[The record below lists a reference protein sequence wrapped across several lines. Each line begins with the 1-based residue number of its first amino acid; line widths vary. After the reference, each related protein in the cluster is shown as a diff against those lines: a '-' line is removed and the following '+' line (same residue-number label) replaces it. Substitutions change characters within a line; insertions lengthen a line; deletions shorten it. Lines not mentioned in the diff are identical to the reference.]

1 MFKNLLRP
9 SLFFNWSQKTFK
21 NKFSFLKQAANALQ
35 KQAVIND
42 NNVAFEAL
50 KKREEEITTGIITSL
65 ALPHLQ
71 SQSVIEPFV
80 AVFKVK
86 NLDWQSLDQKP
97 VKLIFLIGVPVDKT
111 NLHLDFISNFSKLM
125 LNETFASKVLNVTS
139 YNGLIKLIDL
149 FNQQKVQDQP
159 AVETKKEY
167 DFVAV
172 TACPTGIAHTFMAKE
187 ALEAFAKKHNLYVKV
202 ETQGTDGIQN
212 QLTSDDI
219 NNAKGVILACDRLI
233 DFSRFYA
240 NKNVI
245 EVSTLKA
252 IKKPDEVYEL
262 IKNQKGKQL
271 ANSAKPTNQTQLAE
285 SEGEFNFN
293 NFHKRIYRA
302 ILSGVSYMLPFVVF
316 GGILIALS
324 FLIDIN
330 NANNAGGNFG
340 TINPV
345 ANWLNKLGG
354 ISFSL
359 IVPILSAY
367 IAYALVSRQG
377 LLPGFVVGLISS
389 GQFLLNIV
397 LTNGTIEW
405 LAPSQVSSGFFGAI
419 FGGLLSACLIIVQ
432 QNYIY
437 KKLPQ
442 SLQGIKNILFIPL
455 FGTLFTAGLFWVIN
469 IPLIY
474 LNYGLSLFLNIMNSP
489 ILAPLLGFVI
499 GLMMCFDLGGPI
511 NKAAYVFG
519 VVSLQ
524 NQNAGTIAMAAAMLS
539 GMVPPLSI
547 ALAASIRKSCFDK
560 QELPAAYACYLI
572 GLSFI
577 SEGAIPFVVKKPKV
591 MLTANL
597 IAGAICGALT
607 GAFALSIRAPH
618 GGVFVF
624 ALLKTTLQGIEGAT
638 LQTGVGIGLA
648 LVCLIISMI
657 VGSSIII
664 GYDLIAKHNQRK
676 QNLNS

>member
-252 IKKPDEVYEL
+252 IKNL
-262 IKNQKGKQL
+262 M
-271 ANSAKPTNQTQLAE
+271 
-285 SEGEFNFN
+285 
-293 NFHKRIYRA
+293 R
-302 ILSGVSYMLPFVVF
+302 
-316 GGILIALS
+316 
-324 FLIDIN
+324 
-330 NANNAGGNFG
+330 
-340 TINPV
+340 
-345 ANWLNKLGG
+345 
-354 ISFSL
+354 
-359 IVPILSAY
+359 
-367 IAYALVSRQG
+367 
-377 LLPGFVVGLISS
+377 
-389 GQFLLNIV
+389 
-397 LTNGTIEW
+397 
-405 LAPSQVSSGFFGAI
+405 
-419 FGGLLSACLIIVQ
+419 C
-432 QNYIY
+432 
-437 KKLPQ
+437 
-442 SLQGIKNILFIPL
+442 
-455 FGTLFTAGLFWVIN
+455 
-469 IPLIY
+469 
-474 LNYGLSLFLNIMNSP
+474 MN
-489 ILAPLLGFVI
+489 
-499 GLMMCFDLGGPI
+499 
-511 NKAAYVFG
+511 
-519 VVSLQ
+519 
-524 NQNAGTIAMAAAMLS
+524 
-539 GMVPPLSI
+539 
-547 ALAASIRKSCFDK
+547 
-560 QELPAAYACYLI
+560 
-572 GLSFI
+572 
-577 SEGAIPFVVKKPKV
+577 
-591 MLTANL
+591 
-597 IAGAICGALT
+597 
-607 GAFALSIRAPH
+607 
-618 GGVFVF
+618 
-624 ALLKTTLQGIEGAT
+624 
-638 LQTGVGIGLA
+638 
-648 LVCLIISMI
+648 
-657 VGSSIII
+657 
-664 GYDLIAKHNQRK
+664 
-676 QNLNS
+676 